1 MRSRQQCNF
10 TRTIRFFLINLS
22 HDNLVDFFK
31 INYQLMQKHHYSLDD
46 IEMMMPWEREIYL
59 VLLEEDI
66 KAERDRMQQMQMARK

>member
-1 MRSRQQCNF
+1 
-10 TRTIRFFLINLS
+10 
-22 HDNLVDFFK
+22 
-31 INYQLMQKHHYSLDD
+31 MQKHHYSLDD